1 MFRTHK
7 SWEIDEGFVG
17 QKITLAGWVNSAR
30 DHWWVIFI
38 DIRDR
43 FWITQVKADPDTVS
57 NEVLQVAHSLK
68 DEFVIQVIWLVS
80 KRPDWTYNPN
90 ITTWKI
96 ELIPDEIKILS
107 KSDVLPFQVSEQ
119 SNVGEEIR
127 MKYRYLDLRREN
139 MKDNIITRHN
149 MTKKIFDYLVD
160 NDFLYIETPS
170 LIKNTPE
177 WAREYIVPSRNNPG
191 EAYVLP
197 QSPQQLKQMLML
209 SWFDRYFQIARC
221 FRDEDLRWDRQPEF
235 TQIDIELSFAEQ
247 NDIIDII
254 SNLFGELTKE
264 LFDNKLINDE
274 IPIISWEDVMN
285 RYWIDKPELRTKE
298 MQIIDISD
306 IASKSDLKVFG
317 DVVNKWWVI
326 KSMVVDSIFTR
337 SQIDKYTSLLQEKWA
352 KWLAYIIWDEEWP
365 KSPILKFFSDDLQ
378 KELFEKLW
386 LSKWKTAFF
395 QATDWL
401 LANEYLWYLRT
412 ILIRDLELTKWKE
425 NELNFAWIVDFP
437 MFEID
442 EETWKFASMHHPFT
456 KPKEEFVPFLKEI
469 WQKLKLWNK
478 LTEEEK
484 KQVLNVK
491 ADAYDLTL
499 NGYEIAG
506 GSVRIYD
513 QELQETIFY
522 ILWMNETEIEE
533 RFGHMTQAFKYWVP
547 PHAGIAIWF
556 DRVVMIYQNMPN
568 IREVIPFPKTQKWED
583 LLLNS
588 PSQID
593 DKLLKELWLQVKRKN
608 K

>member
-1 MFRTHK
+1 
-7 SWEIDEGFVG
+7 
-17 QKITLAGWVNSAR
+17 
-30 DHWWVIFI
+30 
-38 DIRDR
+38 
-43 FWITQVKADPDTVS
+43 
-57 NEVLQVAHSLK
+57 
-68 DEFVIQVIWLVS
+68 
-80 KRPDWTYNPN
+80 
-90 ITTWKI
+90 
-96 ELIPDEIKILS
+96 
-107 KSDVLPFQVSEQ
+107 
-119 SNVGEEIR
+119 

-177 WAREYIVPSRNNPG
+177 GAREYIVPSRNNPG

-209 SWFDRYFQIARC
+209 SGFDRYFQIARC
-221 FRDEDLRWDRQPEF
+221 FRDEDLRGDRQPEF

-285 RYWIDKPELRTKE
+285 RYGIDKPELRTKE

-317 DVVNKWWVI
+317 DVVNKGGVI

-337 SQIDKYTSLLQEKWA
+337 SQIDKYTSLLQEKGA
-352 KWLAYIIWDEEWP
+352 KGLAYIIWDEEGP

-378 KELFEKLW
+378 KELFEKLG
-386 LSKWKTAFF
+386 LSKGKTAFF

-401 LANEYLWYLRT
+401 LANEYLGYLRT
-412 ILIRDLELTKWKE
+412 ILIRDLELTKGKE

-442 EETWKFASMHHPFT
+442 EETGKFASMHHPFT

-469 WQKLKLWNK
+469 GQKLKLGNK

-522 ILWMNETEIEE
+522 ILGMNETEIEE
-533 RFGHMTQAFKYWVP
+533 RFGHMTQAFKYGVP
-547 PHAGIAIWF
+547 PHAGIAIGF

-568 IREVIPFPKTQKWED
+568 IREVIPFPKTQK
-583 LLLNS
+583 
-588 PSQID
+588 
-593 DKLLKELWLQVKRKN
+593 
-608 K
+608 